1 MDGLAGMTDDSNRW
15 QVHWGGHQMAD
26 WDAAH
31 SAALG
36 ALQQDWSYGSAM
48 LTLGVPVLR
57 ARVVRDGDTVAQ
69 AQFIVRRFGRVA
81 SVALCSRGP
90 IWRQPLLPDVQSQVY
105 QQLKKSLPLSAL
117 RVVLVSPEQ
126 AAGGPNGLAPMR
138 RVVSGMST
146 VLLDLRPSME
156 QLRANLEHRWR
167 HQLASSELSRLSVQ
181 RVGTQLNQFR
191 WLLEADIAQR
201 QARGLDG
208 LPPAFVE
215 RYTLTRKSAA
225 STLLTLRADAGRERI
240 AAMMFL
246 LHGASA
252 TYHIGWTTDAG
263 RDAHAHN
270 LILWKAIEELKVL
283 GIQQLDLGGV
293 NTIRS
298 AGVARFK
305 LRTGGKLLTLAG
317 SYLL

>member
-1 MDGLAGMTDDSNRW
+1 MTTDSNRW
-15 QVHWGGHQMAD
+15 QVHWGGHSMAD

-31 SAALG
+31 AAALG

-57 ARVVRDGDTVAQ
+57 ARVEREGETVAQ
-69 AQFIVRRFGRVA
+69 AQFIVRRLGRLV
-81 SVALCSRGP
+81 SIALCSRGP
-90 IWRQPLLPDVQSQVY
+90 IWRKALTIDEQTQVY
-105 QQLKKSLPLSAL
+105 RLLKQSVPLSGL
-117 RVVLVSPEQ
+117 RVMLVTPEQ
-126 AAGGPNGLAPMR
+126 AAGEPNGLNSMR
-138 RVVSGMST
+138 RVVTGMST
-146 VLLDLRPSME
+146 VLLDLKPDLE
-156 QLRANLEHRWR
+156 ELRANLEHRWR
-167 HQLASSELSRLSVQ
+167 HQLASGESSGLSIH

-191 WLLEADIAQR
+191 WLLEADVAQR
-201 QARGLDG
+201 KERGLDG

-215 RYTLTRKSAA
+215 RYTLTRQPAA
-225 STLLTLRADAGRERI
+225 STLLTLRADAGRERV

-252 TYHIGWTTDAG
+252 TYHIGWTTEAG
-263 RDAHAHN
+263 RDAYAHN
-270 LILWKAIEELKVL
+270 LILWKALEELKAR

-317 SYLL
+317 SYLV

>member
-1 MDGLAGMTDDSNRW
+1 MTIDSNRW
-15 QVHWGGHQMAD
+15 QVHWGGHQLAE

-31 SAALG
+31 AAALG

-48 LTLGVPVLR
+48 LSLGVPVLR
-57 ARVVRDGDTVAQ
+57 ARIDLDGETVAQ

-90 IWRQPLLPDVQSQVY
+90 IWRRPLAIHEQSQVY
-105 QQLKKSLPLSAL
+105 RVLKTTMPLSGL
-117 RVVLVSPEQ
+117 RVMLVTPEQ
-126 AAGGPNGLAPMR
+126 VAGEPVGLSPMR
-138 RVVSGMST
+138 RVVTGMST
-146 VLLDLRPSME
+146 VLLDLNPTME

-167 HQLASSELSRLSVQ
+167 HQLASSESSGLSVQ
-181 RVGTQLNQFR
+181 RVGVQLNQFR

-215 RYTLTRKSAA
+215 RYTLTRTAAA
-225 STLLTLRADAGRERI
+225 STLLTLRADAGRERV

-263 RDAHAHN
+263 RDAYAHN
-270 LILWKAIEELKVL
+270 LILWKAIEELKAR

>member
-1 MDGLAGMTDDSNRW
+1 MTLDSNRW
-15 QVHWGGHQMAD
+15 QVHWGGHALAE

-31 SAALG
+31 AAALG
-36 ALQQDWSYGSAM
+36 TLQQDWSYGSAM
-48 LTLGVPVLR
+48 LSLGVPVLR
-57 ARVVRDGDTVAQ
+57 ARINHDGETVAQ
-69 AQFIVRRFGRVA
+69 AQFIVRRFGRFA

-90 IWRQPLLPDVQSQVY
+90 IWRKSLSSIEQTQVY
-105 QQLKKSLPLSAL
+105 QALKRSLPLSGL
-117 RVVLVSPEQ
+117 RVMLVTPEQ
-126 AAGGPNGLAPMR
+126 PVGEVNGLSAIR
-138 RVVSGMST
+138 RVVTGMST

-167 HQLASSELSRLSVQ
+167 HQLASSESSGLRVE

-191 WLLEADIAQR
+191 WLLEADIVQR
-201 QARGLDG
+201 QDRGLDG

-215 RYTLTRKSAA
+215 RYTLTRSSAA
-225 STLLTLRADAGRERI
+225 STLLTLRADAGRERV

-246 LHGASA
+246 IHGASA
-252 TYHIGWTTDAG
+252 TYHIGWTSDAG

-270 LILWKAIEELKVL
+270 LILWKAIEELKAR

-305 LRTGGKLLTLAG
+305 LRTGGKLVTLAG

>member
-1 MDGLAGMTDDSNRW
+1 
-15 QVHWGGHQMAD
+15 MAD

-31 SAALG
+31 AAALG

-57 ARVVRDGDTVAQ
+57 ARIDLDGATVAQ
-69 AQFIVRRFGRVA
+69 AQFIVRRFGRLV
-81 SVALCSRGP
+81 SIALCSRGP
-90 IWRQPLLPDVQSQVY
+90 IWRTPLPLAQQAQVY
-105 QQLKKSLPLSAL
+105 RLLKQSLPLSGL
-117 RVVLVSPEQ
+117 KLMLVTPEQ
-126 AAGGPNGLAPMR
+126 TADAPMALSPRR
-138 RVVSGMST
+138 RVVTGMST
-146 VLLDLRPSME
+146 VLLDLTPSMT

-167 HQLASSELSRLSVQ
+167 HQLASSEAARLSVQ

-201 QARGLDG
+201 KDRGLDG

-215 RYTLTRKSAA
+215 RYTLTRAAAA

-246 LHGASA
+246 LHGAAA

-270 LILWKAIEELKVL
+270 LILWRAIEELKAR

-305 LRTGGKLLTLAG
+305 LRTGGRLLTLAG
-317 SYLL
+317 SYLV

>member
-1 MDGLAGMTDDSNRW
+1 MTNDSNRW
-15 QVHWGGHQMAD
+15 QVHWGGHHMAD

-31 SAALG
+31 SNALG

-57 ARVVRDGDTVAQ
+57 ARVQRDGETVAQ
-69 AQFIVRRFGRVA
+69 AQFIVRRFGRIA

-90 IWRQPLLPDVQSQVY
+90 IWRHALTPDDQSQVY
-105 QQLKKSLPLSAL
+105 RQLKQSLPISGL

-126 AAGGPNGLAPMR
+126 AAGEPNGLAPMR

-146 VLLDLRPSME
+146 VLLDLNLDME
-156 QLRANLEHRWR
+156 ILRANLEHRWR
-167 HQLASSELSRLSVQ
+167 HQLVTSESSGLRVE
-181 RVGTQLNQFR
+181 RVGTQLNQFQ

-201 QARGLDG
+201 QDRGLDG
-208 LPPAFVE
+208 LPPAFVQ
-215 RYTLTRKSAA
+215 RYTLTRQSAG
-225 STLLTLRADAGRERI
+225 STLLTLRADAGRERV

-270 LILWKAIEELKVL
+270 LILWKAIEELKAR
-283 GIQQLDLGGV
+283 GIRQLDLGGV

-305 LRTGGKLLTLAG
+305 LRTGGRLLTLAG
-317 SYLL
+317 SYLI

>member
-1 MDGLAGMTDDSNRW
+1 MTTDSNRW
-15 QVHWGGHQMAD
+15 QVHWGGHQLAE

-31 SAALG
+31 TTALG

-48 LTLGVPVLR
+48 LSLGVPVLR
-57 ARVVRDGDTVAQ
+57 ARVHQDGETVAQ
-69 AQFIVRRFGRVA
+69 AQFIVRRFGRFA

-90 IWRQPLLPDVQSQVY
+90 IWRKSLSPIEQTQVY
-105 QQLKKSLPLSAL
+105 QSLKRTLPLAGL
-117 RVVLVSPEQ
+117 RVMLVTPEQ
-126 AAGGPNGLAPMR
+126 SVGESNGLPTIR
-138 RVVSGMST
+138 RVVTGMST
-146 VLLDLRPSME
+146 VLLDLNPSME

-167 HQLASSELSRLSVQ
+167 HQLANSESSGLRVE
-181 RVGTQLNQFR
+181 RVGTQLNQFQ
-191 WLLEADIAQR
+191 WLLEAEIAQR
-201 QARGLDG
+201 QDRGLDG
-208 LPPAFVE
+208 LPPAFVQ
-215 RYTLTRKSAA
+215 RYTLTRTPAA
-225 STLLTLRADAGRERI
+225 STILTLRADAGRERV

-246 LHGASA
+246 IHGASA
-252 TYHIGWTTDAG
+252 TYHIGWTSDAG

-270 LILWKAIEELKVL
+270 LILWKAIEELKAR

-305 LRTGGKLLTLAG
+305 LRTGGKLVTLAG